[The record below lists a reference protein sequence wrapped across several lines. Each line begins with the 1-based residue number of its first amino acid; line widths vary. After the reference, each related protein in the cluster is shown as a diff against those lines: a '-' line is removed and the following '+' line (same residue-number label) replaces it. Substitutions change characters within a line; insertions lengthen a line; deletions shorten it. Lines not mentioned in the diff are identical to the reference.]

1 MTIRIPRG
9 KPYKDTLDFIQKRL
23 NGLDTRVLSFEDGE
37 VTFLGSGSSTN
48 ADAATQPAKFDGG
61 ATPVA
66 GNMIGININKS
77 GYEALLT
84 GINKNS
90 ATGEIPPN
98 ATYFSTYVNSGSLTF
113 GRGNSAGA
121 PNYADIEITSTGRVK
136 IPRSMT
142 LLNLP
147 TSNTSLSTG
156 DLFTQ
161 TATELG
167 GSGTTKIL
175 CVV

>member
-9 KPYKDTLDFIQKRL
+9 KPYSDTLDFIQKRL
-23 NGLDTRVLSFEDGE
+23 NSLVSLITNNSPIVVEGV
-37 VTFLGSGSSTN
+37 GSPTN